1 MAASGVLRLPEGLS
15 ARHAALAEPLAVA
28 LHGITRSG
36 IAAGDTAMVIGAGP
50 IGALSVVALQ
60 AMGVTDVTVVEP
72 NEGRKQLA
80 RSLGATAV
88 LDPSD
93 LDLFPMWEP
102 ERLSGRAVHV
112 VLECSGR
119 KEAIE
124 AGFNQLGRGGVLVMV
139 GAGIEA
145 PSFDPNRMILNELS
159 VCGSFVYDL
168 GGFER
173 AIELLASGNIPGELL
188 IDATD
193 VPLSGLGDALEALAT
208 GRIAGKVMVVPEVR
222 H

>member
-1 MAASGVLRLPEGLS
+1 M
-15 ARHAALAEPLAVA
+15 
-28 LHGITRSG
+28 
-36 IAAGDTAMVIGAGP
+36 
-50 IGALSVVALQ
+50 VALQ

-159 VCGSFVYDL
+159 VCGSFVYDQ

-188 IDATD
+188 IDTTD
-193 VPLSGLGDALEALAT
+193 VPG
-208 GRIAGKVMVVPEVR
+208 
-222 H
+222 

>member
-1 MAASGVLRLPEGLS
+1 
-15 ARHAALAEPLAVA
+15 
-28 LHGITRSG
+28 
-36 IAAGDTAMVIGAGP
+36 
-50 IGALSVVALQ
+50 
-60 AMGVTDVTVVEP
+60 
-72 NEGRKQLA
+72 
-80 RSLGATAV
+80 
-88 LDPSD
+88 
-93 LDLFPMWEP
+93 MWEP

-159 VCGSFVYDL
+159 VCGSFVYDQ

-188 IDATD
+188 IDTTD
-193 VPLSGLGDALEALAT
+193 VPG
-208 GRIAGKVMVVPEVR
+208 
-222 H
+222 